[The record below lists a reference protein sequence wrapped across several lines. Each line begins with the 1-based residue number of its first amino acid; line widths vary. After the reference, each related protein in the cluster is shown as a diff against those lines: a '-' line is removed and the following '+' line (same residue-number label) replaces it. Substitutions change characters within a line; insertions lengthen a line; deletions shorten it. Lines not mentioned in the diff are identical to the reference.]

1 MLEEEDVLDSED
13 ELLSS
18 LGVVA
23 PAEVTPGVVSATALA
38 AEPAAGSALGSVVG
52 SAPVVASDRV
62 GGSATL
68 SAAERR
74 TLATSAATG
83 TSEAWLL
90 RVAPAKRRASA
101 LVLHISCTGGLGC
114 WGFDCQDCDCLVKR
128 CSYCCQSQYKS
139 DRSGHL
145 TIRTF
150 ILTILRFSIISN
162 CPKNLRNRIYF
173 LNQPTLRY
181 DGVRERTD
189 TTPTLS
195 CTGPQ
200 LRFLNQPPY

>member
-1 MLEEEDVLDSED
+1 MSTRYLLTSSVAGSLASEVSEGAEVKVARVWWEGGGEEELVERVEDEVGKREEEEDVLDSED

-114 WGFDCQDCDCLVKR
+114 
-128 CSYCCQSQYKS
+128 
-139 DRSGHL
+139 
-145 TIRTF
+145 
-150 ILTILRFSIISN
+150 
-162 CPKNLRNRIYF
+162 
-173 LNQPTLRY
+173 
-181 DGVRERTD
+181 
-189 TTPTLS
+189 
-195 CTGPQ
+195 
-200 LRFLNQPPY
+200 